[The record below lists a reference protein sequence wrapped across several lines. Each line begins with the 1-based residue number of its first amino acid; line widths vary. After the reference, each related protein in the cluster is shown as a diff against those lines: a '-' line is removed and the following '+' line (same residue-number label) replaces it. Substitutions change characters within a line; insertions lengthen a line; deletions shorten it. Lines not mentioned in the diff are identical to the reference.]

1 MSHPEH
7 TVKSRVAAISILAS
21 AVMAAAKFVVGIAI
35 GSLALISEALHS
47 SVDLVATVI
56 TWLVVRVSG
65 KPADKEHHYGHGKL
79 ESLSALGV
87 IAMLYVLAGGILVE
101 SWSRLR
107 EGAIPPTLSAI
118 PFIVL
123 LIDIGVNFWRARA
136 LHRTA
141 RDTKSQAL
149 AADALHFASD
159 VLGSLA
165 VIAGL
170 ALSGLG
176 YAWGDAA
183 AAIGVAVVIS
193 LLGLRL
199 ARSTVE
205 TLLDRAPEGVS
216 EKAAAA
222 IKAVPGVVG
231 VERLRVRMVGP
242 THFIDAI
249 VQVPRTFP
257 IDRVDEIK
265 RKAQAAVTRALD
277 DADLTFT
284 AVPVARDNES
294 VRERIMVIARNS
306 GLAVHHVTVHDLGGK
321 LTVSIDLEVDGGME
335 LTAAH
340 DIAQDLERNIRDE
353 FGEDVEVDT
362 HIEPLEPELPHGVD
376 AAPDRVE
383 TIRTALTR
391 FAADSAIHDIHSVRV
406 RDTDA
411 GEIVNFH
418 CHAAP
423 SMSVIEVHEN
433 VDEIERAL
441 RRAFPAV
448 KRVISH
454 AEPPDAQSNPA
465 NAGRVLVSDSP
476 RRCVARVI
484 RRWTRFIFINESLTL
499 DRPRKLDSNR
509 CDSEVAGGSAE
520 LGAEDFAISFPWGLK
535 AWRAHTRRARA
546 SNPIRSR
553 DWRSRSRNRPIIGS

>member
-1 MSHPEH
+1 MSPLVHSA
-7 TVKSRVAAISILAS
+7 KARVAAISIIAS
-21 AVMAAAKFVVGIAI
+21 AAMAAAKFVVGIAI

-56 TWLVVRVSG
+56 TWLVVRFSDR
-65 KPADKEHHYGHGKL
+65 PADAEHHYGHGKL

-101 SWSRLR
+101 AYSRLR
-107 EGAIPPTLSAI
+107 EGAPPPTLSAI
-118 PFIVL
+118 PFAVL
-123 LIDIGVNFWRARA
+123 LLDIAVNLWRAFA

-159 VLGSLA
+159 VLGSVA
-165 VIAGL
+165 VIVGL

-193 LLGLRL
+193 ALGLRL

-205 TLLDRAPEGVS
+205 TLLDQAPAGVS
-216 EKAAAA
+216 ETAAAA
-222 IKAVPGVVG
+222 IKAVPGVVD

-242 THFIDAI
+242 THFIDAV
-249 VQVPRTFP
+249 VQVPRTYP
-257 IDRVDEIK
+257 IDRIDEIK
-265 RKAQAAVTRALD
+265 RKAQEAVTQALD

-284 AVPVARDNES
+284 AVPVARNNES

-321 LTVSIDLEVDGGME
+321 LTVSIDLEVDGEMA
-335 LTAAH
+335 LAAAH
-340 DIAQDLERNIRDE
+340 DIAQDLERNIREE
-353 FGEDVEVDT
+353 FGDDVEVDT
-362 HIEPLEPELPHGVD
+362 HIEPLEPELPLGSD
-376 AAPDRVE
+376 AAPERIDA
-383 TIRTALTR
+383 IRTALSG
-391 FAADSAIHDIHSVRV
+391 FAAGGAIHDIHNVRV

-418 CHAAP
+418 CRAAP
-423 SMSVIEVHEN
+423 SMSVIKVHEN

-441 RRAFPAV
+441 RRAFPTV

-454 AEPPDAQSNPA
+454 AEP
-465 NAGRVLVSDSP
+465 
-476 RRCVARVI
+476 
-484 RRWTRFIFINESLTL
+484 
-499 DRPRKLDSNR
+499 
-509 CDSEVAGGSAE
+509 
-520 LGAEDFAISFPWGLK
+520 
-535 AWRAHTRRARA
+535 ARA
-546 SNPIRSR
+546 
-553 DWRSRSRNRPIIGS
+553 

>member
-1 MSHPEH
+1 MRHPAH
-7 TVKSRVAAISILAS
+7 ATKYRVAAISIFAS
-21 AVMAAAKFVVGIAI
+21 ASMATANFIVGIAI
-35 GSLALISEALHS
+35 GSLALISESMPS
-47 SVDLVATVI
+47 SVAVVGTVAT
-56 TWLVVRVSG
+56 WMVVRVSDL
-65 KPADKEHHYGHGKL
+65 PADKEHNYGHGKL

-101 SWSRLR
+101 SYSRPR
-107 EGAIPPTLSAI
+107 AGAPPPTLSAI

-123 LIDIGVNFWRARA
+123 LLDIAVNFWRARA
-136 LHRTA
+136 LQRAAHETR
-141 RDTKSQAL
+141 SQAL

-165 VIAGL
+165 VIIGL

-183 AAIGVAVVIS
+183 AAVGVAIVIA
-193 LLGLRL
+193 LLGLRM

-222 IKAVPGVVG
+222 IRAVPGVLD

-242 THFIDAI
+242 THFIEAI
-249 VQVPRTFP
+249 VQVPRTYP

-265 RKAQAAVTRALD
+265 RKAQAAVSKALG

-321 LTVSIDLEVDGGME
+321 LSVSIDLEVDGDMA

-340 DIAQDLERNIRDE
+340 DIAHGLERSIRED

-362 HIEPLEPELPHGVD
+362 HIEPLEPELPHGTD
-376 AAPDRVE
+376 AAPERVE
-383 TIRTALTR
+383 AVKAALSR
-391 FAADSAIHDIHSVRV
+391 FAADGAIHDIHNVRV
-406 RDTDA
+406 RNTDA

-418 CHAAP
+418 CRAAP
-423 SMSVIEVHEN
+423 AMSVIRVHEN

-441 RRAFPAV
+441 RRAFPTI

-454 AEPPDAQSNPA
+454 AEPPYA
-465 NAGRVLVSDSP
+465 
-476 RRCVARVI
+476 
-484 RRWTRFIFINESLTL
+484 
-499 DRPRKLDSNR
+499 
-509 CDSEVAGGSAE
+509 
-520 LGAEDFAISFPWGLK
+520 
-535 AWRAHTRRARA
+535 
-546 SNPIRSR
+546 
-553 DWRSRSRNRPIIGS
+553 

>member
-1 MSHPEH
+1 MSHSDH
-7 TVKSRVAAISILAS
+7 IVKSRVAAISIFAS
-21 AVMAAAKFVVGIAI
+21 AFMAAAKFVVGIAI

-47 SVDLVATVI
+47 SVDLVATVV
-56 TWLVVRVSG
+56 TWLVVQVSDR
-65 KPADKEHHYGHGKL
+65 PADEEHHYGHGKI

-87 IAMLYVLAGGILVE
+87 IAMLYVLAGGILVAA
-101 SWSRLR
+101 WARLR
-107 EGAIPPTLSAI
+107 EGTPPPAISII
-118 PFIVL
+118 PFAVL
-123 LIDIGVNFWRARA
+123 LLDIAVNFWRARA

-141 RDTKSQAL
+141 RATRSQAL

-165 VIAGL
+165 VIIGL
-170 ALSGLG
+170 TLSGLG
-176 YAWGDAA
+176 YNWGDGA

-199 ARSTVE
+199 ARTTVE

-222 IKAVPGVVG
+222 IRAVPGVVG
-231 VERLRVRMVGP
+231 IERLRARMVGP

-249 VQVPRTFP
+249 VQVPRTYP
-257 IDRVDEIK
+257 IDRIDEIK
-265 RKAQAAVTRALD
+265 RKAQAAVTGALD

-321 LTVSIDLEVDGGME
+321 LTVSIDLEVDGEMT
-335 LTAAH
+335 LIAAH
-340 DIAQDLERNIRDE
+340 DIAHALERNIRDE

-362 HIEPLEPELPHGVD
+362 HIEPLEPELPQGTD
-376 AAPDRVE
+376 AASVRGE
-383 TIRTALTR
+383 TIRAALSQ
-391 FAADSAIHDIHSVRV
+391 FAALGAIHDIHNVRV

-418 CHAAP
+418 CRAAP
-423 SMSVIEVHEN
+423 SMSVIKVHES

-441 RRAFPAV
+441 RRAFPTV

-454 AEPPDAQSNPA
+454 AEPP
-465 NAGRVLVSDSP
+465 NA
-476 RRCVARVI
+476 
-484 RRWTRFIFINESLTL
+484 
-499 DRPRKLDSNR
+499 
-509 CDSEVAGGSAE
+509 
-520 LGAEDFAISFPWGLK
+520 
-535 AWRAHTRRARA
+535 
-546 SNPIRSR
+546 
-553 DWRSRSRNRPIIGS
+553 

>member
-1 MSHPEH
+1 MNHPDH
-7 TVKSRVAAISILAS
+7 SAKSRVAAISIFAS
-21 AVMAAAKFVVGIAI
+21 AGMAAAKFVVGISI

-47 SVDLVATVI
+47 SVDVVATVI
-56 TWLVVRVSG
+56 TWLVVRVSDR
-65 KPADKEHHYGHGKL
+65 PADHEHHYGHGKI

-107 EGAIPPTLSAI
+107 EGAPAPTISAI
-118 PFIVL
+118 PFVVL
-123 LIDIGVNFWRARA
+123 LIDIAVNFWRARA

-159 VLGSLA
+159 VLGSIA
-165 VIAGL
+165 VMIGL

-176 YAWGDAA
+176 YAWGDSAA
-183 AAIGVAVVIS
+183 AVGVAVMIS

-205 TLLDRAPEGVS
+205 TLLDRAPEGAS
-216 EKAAAA
+216 EKAIAA
-222 IKAVPGVVG
+222 ISAVPGVVD
-231 VERLRVRMVGP
+231 VERLRVRMVGS

-249 VQVPRTFP
+249 VQVPRTYP
-257 IDRVDEIK
+257 IDRVEQIK
-265 RKAQAAVTRALD
+265 RKAQDAVAGVLD

-306 GLAVHHVTVHDLGGK
+306 GLAIHHVTVHDLGGK
-321 LTVSIDLEVDGGME
+321 MTVSIDLEVDGEMA
-335 LTAAH
+335 LDQAH
-340 DIAQDLERNIRDE
+340 AIAHELERNIRDE

-362 HIEPLEPELPHGVD
+362 HIEPLEPELPLGVD

-383 TIRTALTR
+383 IITTALSR
-391 FAADSAIHDIHSVRV
+391 YAADGAIHDIHSVRV

-418 CHAAP
+418 CRAAP
-423 SMSVIEVHEN
+423 SMSVIKVHEG

-441 RRAFPAV
+441 RRAFPTV

-454 AEPPDAQSNPA
+454 AEPPDA
-465 NAGRVLVSDSP
+465 
-476 RRCVARVI
+476 
-484 RRWTRFIFINESLTL
+484 
-499 DRPRKLDSNR
+499 
-509 CDSEVAGGSAE
+509 
-520 LGAEDFAISFPWGLK
+520 
-535 AWRAHTRRARA
+535 
-546 SNPIRSR
+546 
-553 DWRSRSRNRPIIGS
+553 